1 MKSSILG
8 LGLCLLSLVGI
19 SGCSSATAGSV
30 EELVPVSG
38 QVLLGG
44 EPVEG
49 LSLTFMPS
57 GNNSKSHPGTGITDS
72 DGNFEILNYR
82 NKRGLP
88 PGSYTILGTLW
99 LMPDGTLPPLDTP
112 PITSGA
118 TERVPQIW
126 ANPTKAGRHNKVIVP
141 EDGKTDFVIK
151 IPKA

>member
-1 MKSSILG
+1 MKSCILA
-8 LGLCLLSLVGI
+8 LGVGLLSLVAI
-19 SGCSSATAGSV
+19 SGCSQVKAGPI
-30 EELVPVSG
+30 EDLVPVSG

-49 LSLTFMPS
+49 LSITFMPS
-57 GNNSKSHPGTGITDS
+57 GSNSKAHPGTGVTDS
-72 DGNFEILNYR
+72 EGNFEILNYK

-88 PGSYTILGTLW
+88 SGTYTILCTLW

-118 TERVPQIW
+118 QERVPQIW